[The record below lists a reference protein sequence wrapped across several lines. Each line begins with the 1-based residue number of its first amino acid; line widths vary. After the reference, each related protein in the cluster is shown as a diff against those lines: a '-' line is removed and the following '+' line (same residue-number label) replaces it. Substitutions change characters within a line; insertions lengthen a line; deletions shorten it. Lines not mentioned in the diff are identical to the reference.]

1 VGDYCI
7 ESVGLVRNIDLKRV
21 SKSKVKRLWMGVR
34 SLSEEEAIQLV
45 LSILRARGKPM
56 TTKEIEEETRKRL
69 VQCPDKTPI
78 FLNRLRLRGA
88 IKGQLSA
95 ERRGWIW
102 WIETESLRSP

>member
-1 VGDYCI
+1 
-7 ESVGLVRNIDLKRV
+7 
-21 SKSKVKRLWMGVR
+21 MR

-45 LSILRARGKPM
+45 LSILKAARKPL

-69 VQCPDKTPI
+69 VQCPDKTPV

-95 ERRGWIW
+95 ERRAWVW
-102 WIETESLRSP
+102 WVEKEG